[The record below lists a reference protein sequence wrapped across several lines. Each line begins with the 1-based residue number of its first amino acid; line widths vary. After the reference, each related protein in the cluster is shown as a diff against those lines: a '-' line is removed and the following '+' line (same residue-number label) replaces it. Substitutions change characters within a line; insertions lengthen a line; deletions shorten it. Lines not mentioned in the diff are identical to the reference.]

1 MKVTLVQS
9 GGFAGLRVG
18 KIADT
23 GTLPAGDAEH
33 LKDLV
38 EAAGFF
44 DLAERIGP
52 PPKHADRFQYRIAVE
67 DGGRQKSVL
76 VADEALTD
84 QLKAL
89 VRWLQASGTDA

>member
-18 KIADT
+18 KIAD
-23 GTLPAGDAEH
+23 GDALPAGDAEK

-38 EAAGFF
+38 QAAGFF
-44 DLAERIGP
+44 DLDERIGL
-52 PPKHADRFQYRIAVE
+52 PPKHADRFQYRIGVE
-67 DGGRQKSVL
+67 DGDRQKSVL
-76 VADEALTD
+76 VAEEALTEP
-84 QLKAL
+84 LKAL

>member
-1 MKVTLVQS
+1 LKVTLVQS

-23 GTLPAGDAEH
+23 DALPAGDAEQ
-33 LKDLV
+33 LKDFV

-44 DLAERIGP
+44 DLAERIGF

-67 DGGRQKSVL
+67 DGSRQKSVL
-76 VADEALTD
+76 VSEEALTD

>member
-23 GTLPAGDAEH
+23 DGLPAGDGEE
-33 LKDLV
+33 LRDLV

-44 DLAERIGP
+44 DLPERIGF
-52 PPKHADRFQYRIAVE
+52 PPKHADRFQYRIGVE
-67 DGGRQKSVL
+67 DGGRQKTVL
-76 VADEALTD
+76 VSEEALTD

>member
-1 MKVTLVQS
+1 LKVTLVQS

-23 GTLPAGDAEH
+23 EALPTGDAKQ

-44 DLAERIGP
+44 DLAERIGF
-52 PPKHADRFQYRIAVE
+52 PPKHADRFHYRIGVE
-67 DGGRQKSVL
+67 DGSRQKTVL
-76 VADEALTD
+76 VSEEALSD

-89 VRWLQASGTDA
+89 VHWLQASGTDA

>member
-23 GTLPAGDAEH
+23 DALSAADAEE
-33 LKDLV
+33 LTQLV
-38 EAAGFF
+38 EAAGLFE
-44 DLAERIGP
+44 LAERIGFP
-52 PPKHADRFQYRIAVE
+52 PRHADRFQYRIGVD
-67 DGGRQKSVL
+67 DGDRQKSVL
-76 VADEALTD
+76 VAEEALTD
-84 QLKAL
+84 PLKAL